1 MSSPAVV
8 KAAFF
13 CGVMLVATAVSAQS
27 YPNKP
32 IRVLANPP
40 GGAPDFVAR
49 LVAPALSASLGQQVI
64 VDNRRAAVAIEA
76 AAKAPPDGYTI
87 VITGSALWLLP
98 FLRANVPWNP
108 MRDFSP
114 ITVATSAPTILVVH
128 PALAV
133 NSVKDLVELAKA
145 KPGALNYGSTATG
158 TLPHIAAELFKAMT
172 DINVTRVAYKGAGQA
187 LIAIA
192 GGEVQTAFATTSSAM
207 PHVRAGRLR
216 ALAVT
221 SATPSALVPGLPTVA
236 ATVPGYEAVSIIAV
250 FAPARTP
257 EAVVKRLNV
266 ELARILNTAEAKERF
281 FNTGVETVG
290 GSPAHLAAT
299 VKSEMARL
307 GKVIRAAG
315 IREE

>member
-1 MSSPAVV
+1 MSSAR
-8 KAAFF
+8 AAKTTFS
-13 CGVMLVATAVSAQS
+13 CGVLLVAAVVSAQS

-32 IRVLANPP
+32 VRVLANPI
-40 GGAPDFVAR
+40 GGAPDFAAR
-49 LVAPALSASLGQQVI
+49 LVAPALSARLGQPVI
-64 VDNRRAAVAIEA
+64 VDNRRAPVAIEA

-98 FLRANVPWNP
+98 FLRANVPWDP
-108 MRDFSP
+108 VRDFSP
-114 ITVATSAPTILVVH
+114 ITVATSSPTLLVVH
-128 PALAV
+128 PALAAS
-133 NSVKDLVELAKA
+133 SVKELIALAKA

-172 DINVTRVAYKGAGQA
+172 GVNLTRVAYKGAGQA

-207 PHVRAGRLR
+207 PHVRAERLR

-221 SATPSALVPGLPTVA
+221 SATPSVLVPGLPTVA

-250 FAPARTP
+250 FVPARTP
-257 EAVVKRLNV
+257 EAIAKRLNL
-266 ELARILNTAEAKERF
+266 ELARILGTAEARERF
-281 FNTGVETVG
+281 FNTGVEAIG
-290 GSPAHLAAT
+290 GSPAQLAAT

-307 GKVIRAAG
+307 GRVIHDAG